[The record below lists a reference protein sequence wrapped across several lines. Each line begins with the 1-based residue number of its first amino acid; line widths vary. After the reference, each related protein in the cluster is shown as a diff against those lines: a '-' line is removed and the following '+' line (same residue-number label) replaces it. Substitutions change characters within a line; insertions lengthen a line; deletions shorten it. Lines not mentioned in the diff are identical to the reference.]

1 VKRLVAVSAF
11 VAIGLVALPALSQQ
25 RPAMTAHFID
35 VGQAHATLLEFPC
48 GAMLIDAG
56 TQDDEHETKLLN
68 YLRACFTRRAD
79 FEPPAYARED
89 REGGGTCGIC
99 V

>member
-1 VKRLVAVSAF
+1 MLSSRDSFVVITATNEAKNDRLWALSAF

-48 GAMLIDAG
+48 G
-56 TQDDEHETKLLN
+56 
-68 YLRACFTRRAD
+68 
-79 FEPPAYARED
+79 
-89 REGGGTCGIC
+89 TC
-99 V
+99 